1 VSVEPSP
8 ARKGRIAVV
17 LAAGLL
23 LTLLIAVLLVP
34 VVLRGE
40 PPSPLEFLV
49 AAGEALAIGFL
60 LRTRSSER
68 LQSIGFAILVLG
80 LVAVA
85 GAVTVMWIA
94 LGTCC

>member
-1 VSVEPSP
+1 MNV
-8 ARKGRIAVV
+8 ARAPDTKGRLAVV
-17 LAAGLL
+17 VAAGLL

-49 AAGEALAIGFL
+49 AAGEGLAIGFL

-68 LQSIGFAILVLG
+68 LQSVGFWILVVC

-85 GAVTVMWIA
+85 GAVADMWIA
-94 LGTCC
+94 LGGLG

>member
-1 VSVEPSP
+1 VSVEPSA
-8 ARKGRIAVV
+8 ARRGRIAVALV
-17 LAAGLL
+17 GGLL
-23 LTLLIAVLLVP
+23 VTLLIAVLLVP
-34 VVLRGE
+34 VILRGE

-68 LQSIGFAILVLG
+68 LQSVGFAILVLG
-80 LVAVA
+80 LLAVG

-94 LGTCC
+94 LGSCC

>member
-1 VSVEPSP
+1 VSLEPSS
-8 ARKGRIAVV
+8 ARSGRLAIAV
-17 LAAGLL
+17 AAGLL
-23 LTLLIAVLLVP
+23 VTLLVAVLLVP

-49 AAGEALAIGFL
+49 AAGELLAIGFL

-68 LQSIGFAILVLG
+68 IRSIGFALLIVG
-80 LVAVA
+80 IVAVF
-85 GAVTVMWIA
+85 GAFTVLWLA